1 MSINKKNH
9 SPKIYSYNK
18 MKTRGTGGLVLRKS
32 SSQITYPF
40 GKYNVTVK
48 VSKDQKFVGIS
59 EIRINKDF
67 RSYKQKLVPKGY
79 HDVEDFYTK

>member
-1 MSINKKNH
+1 MSVNKKKY
-9 SPKIYSYNK
+9 SPKTYSYNQ

-32 SSQITYPF
+32 SNQITYPF

-67 RSYKQKLVPKGY
+67 RSYKQKLVPKGF

>member
-1 MSINKKNH
+1 MSSNKKKYA
-9 SPKIYSYNK
+9 PKTYSYNK
-18 MKTRGTGGLVLRKS
+18 MKTRGTGGLVLKKS
-32 SSQITYPF
+32 SNQITCPF

-67 RSYKQKLVPKGY
+67 RSYRQKLMPKGY
-79 HDVEDFYTK
+79 HDVEDFYKK